1 MGNAL
6 SCAGCQAKQ
15 AKSHVD
21 AEITF
26 SEKEYKGLSTTGFPA
41 ESFTDA
47 NVFSLSND
55 GKVYAIEEMVH
66 DPKVVDSSVAENE
79 VPSVRSNEEELST
92 DQSKEETHE
101 EEMESQSEE
110 EGSDGDGD
118 CEEPAKESEHA
129 EQQNQDSGNTPEQ
142 KQAKLIELRCE
153 VREEEE
159 QEEKSQTR
167 MKIAMTHIIPHIV
180 TTLLTSIIVK
190 SMHKRSY
197 SLTVVLPEEEK
208 RTFKFDPP
216 PFFLGKKGL
225 PRSPPRVLNIRM

>member
-66 DPKVVDSSVAENE
+66 DPKVVIAQWLRTRCRASAATRKSCPRIKARKRRTRRKWKVRARRRVAM
-79 VPSVRSNEEELST
+79 VMV
-92 DQSKEETHE
+92 
-101 EEMESQSEE
+101 
-110 EGSDGDGD
+110 
-118 CEEPAKESEHA
+118 
-129 EQQNQDSGNTPEQ
+129 
-142 KQAKLIELRCE
+142 
-153 VREEEE
+153 
-159 QEEKSQTR
+159 
-167 MKIAMTHIIPHIV
+167 
-180 TTLLTSIIVK
+180 IVK
-190 SMHKRSY
+190 SRRRKASTPSNRIKTVASHRSRNKPS
-197 SLTVVLPEEEK
+197 SLSFAAK
-208 RTFKFDPP
+208 
-216 PFFLGKKGL
+216 
-225 PRSPPRVLNIRM
+225 